1 MIFKEKSIAL
11 PWFSTKQKLLLFT

>member
-11 PWFSTKQKLLLFT
+11 PWFSTKQKLLLIT

>member
-11 PWFSTKQKLLLFT
+11 PCFSTNQKLLLFT